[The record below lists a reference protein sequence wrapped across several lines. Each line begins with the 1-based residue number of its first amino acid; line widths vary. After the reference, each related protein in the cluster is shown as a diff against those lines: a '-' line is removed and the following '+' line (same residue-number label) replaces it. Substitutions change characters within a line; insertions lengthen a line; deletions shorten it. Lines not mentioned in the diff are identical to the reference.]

1 MFNKIEGEKQWI
13 SEFETKA
20 KLIDS
25 SYNSLMKKLKSIQDK
40 LDEKVDSD
48 TFDSEIAFLK
58 AYVEAL

>member
-1 MFNKIEGEKQWI
+1 
-13 SEFETKA
+13 
-20 KLIDS
+20 
-25 SYNSLMKKLKSIQDK
+25 MKKLKSIQDK